1 MNEIRIRLKHCEP
14 YFIEHEL
21 LPLMYFRE
29 SENKTEYW
37 IFFYS
42 FIRRLSDEAIG
53 VRLGYSRQQI
63 LNKTKAILKF
73 NLTMIQNFL
82 QKHNK

>member
-21 LPLMYFRE
+21 LPLMYFKE

-42 FIRRLSDEAIG
+42 FIRWLSDEAIG
-53 VRLGYSRQQI
+53 VRLGYSRQHI
-63 LNKTKAILKF
+63 LNLTKNIIKS
-73 NLTMIQNFL
+73 NLTMIKNFL
-82 QKHNK
+82 QNHNK